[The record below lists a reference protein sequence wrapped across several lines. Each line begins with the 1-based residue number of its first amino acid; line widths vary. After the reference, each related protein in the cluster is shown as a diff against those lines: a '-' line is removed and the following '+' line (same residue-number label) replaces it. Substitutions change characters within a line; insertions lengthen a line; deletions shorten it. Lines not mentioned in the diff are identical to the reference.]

1 MNNNQYDPSRFDSLP
16 EEAKTEFELAYISDL
31 LEMENYD
38 AALDWACQHHEY
50 YGVVEPPVRR
60 RRSHGSGRSEP
71 AVLCRERL
79 FI

>member
-1 MNNNQYDPSRFDSLP
+1 MEHNFQQLLYTTAEGNQNINAIFGYTG
-16 EEAKTEFELAYISDL
+16 AV
-31 LEMENYD
+31 
-38 AALDWACQHHEY
+38 EY